1 MTCPKSHGKKVTK
14 LRLASSR
21 ILLLFEVRR
30 GSGFGVGV
38 LALANDPL
46 RPPGTLF
53 LWMFWPS
60 FNSSLLNSPNERKK
74 AVFNT
79 YYALAVSAVT
89 AISASALAHP
99 QGKINMAH
107 IHNAVLAGGVA
118 VGASCHLIPQ
128 PWHAMVLGL
137 LAGLIS
143 TGKAICLPV
152 YFNRVLRI
160 HDSCDVHSTFG
171 LPGLLGGI
179 NYIVLMTYRAS
190 WTNNPMTGNQ
200 VLINTGALS
209 LSVAMGLASGL
220 LTGLLLKLKIW
231 RGVTHTARYFNDQA
245 FWKFPHLA
253 AGF

>member
-89 AISASALAHP
+89 AISASAMAHP
-99 QGKINMAH
+99 QGKINM
-107 IHNAVLAGGVA
+107 VRKGGCPF
-118 VGASCHLIPQ
+118 G
-128 PWHAMVLGL
+128 
-137 LAGLIS
+137 S
-143 TGKAICLPV
+143 TW
-152 YFNRVLRI
+152 
-160 HDSCDVHSTFG
+160 TF
-171 LPGLLGGI
+171 
-179 NYIVLMTYRAS
+179 
-190 WTNNPMTGNQ
+190 
-200 VLINTGALS
+200 
-209 LSVAMGLASGL
+209 
-220 LTGLLLKLKIW
+220 
-231 RGVTHTARYFNDQA
+231 
-245 FWKFPHLA
+245 
-253 AGF
+253 